1 MKKYIIPLGLLILVL
16 LLHCGGG
23 NKLKL
28 GNCPLT
34 VTVMSD
40 DEQFDGF
47 ANIYIDGKFIGTT
60 DAQTKALRVNLK
72 KGEYVLIVT
81 AEGHNP
87 WRTRVM
93 LLGDNYKQNVLARL
107 KKAQS
112 PPTGT
117 QRPTG

>member
-1 MKKYIIPLGLLILVL
+1 MKRYLIFLGLLILAVTIT
-16 LLHCGGG
+16 CGGG

-34 VTVMSD
+34 VTVMSE
-40 DEQFDGF
+40 DENFDGF

-72 KGEYVLIVT
+72 KGEYILIVT

-87 WRTRVM
+87 WKTRVM

-107 KKAQS
+107 KKAEKAPADPGDS
-112 PPTGT
+112 
-117 QRPTG
+117 